1 MRRVVVT
8 LFVAA
13 IAAVGT
19 LAGTAVASGPAPPG
33 KQLVKLNCTGL
44 GPITVSVQ
52 RGQNSK
58 GAGQIVG
65 TKGHGIPVKIVFTLT
80 DLTTST
86 VIDSSTQL
94 SGHGHGHPHQATTE
108 CTRVVFNGVASDFF
122 GTHLPPG
129 VAPTDTVEASID
141 AFVIIKR

>member
-1 MRRVVVT
+1 M
-8 LFVAA
+8 
-13 IAAVGT
+13 

-33 KQLVKLNCTGL
+33 KQLVNLNCTGL

-65 TKGHGIPVKIVFTLT
+65 MKGHGIPVKIVFTT
-80 DLTTST
+80 RDLTTST
-86 VIDSSTQL
+86 LIDTSTQL
-94 SGHGHGHPHQATTE
+94 SGHGHGHRHQATTE
-108 CTRVVFNGVASDFF
+108 CTGVIFQGPASEFYGSHLPAGVAA
-122 GTHLPPG
+122 TN
-129 VAPTDTVEASID
+129 TVQASID

>member
-1 MRRVVVT
+1 M
-8 LFVAA
+8 LLVAA

-33 KQLVKLNCTGL
+33 KQLINLNCTGL

-65 TKGHGIPVKIVFTLT
+65 VKGHGIPVKIVFTVT
-80 DLTTST
+80 DLTTT
-86 VIDSSTQL
+86 AVIDSETQL

-108 CTRVVFNGVASDFF
+108 CKGIVFNGAASDFF
-122 GTHLPPG
+122 GSQLPTG
-129 VAPTDTVEASID
+129 VTATDTVEASID

>member
-1 MRRVVVT
+1 VHPKNPTISR
-8 LFVAA
+8 
-13 IAAVGT
+13 GT
-19 LAGTAVASGPAPPG
+19 GRKHSQARSLGQA
-33 KQLVKLNCTGL
+33 QLHW
-44 GPITVSVQ
+44 PW
-52 RGQNSK
+52 
-58 GAGQIVG
+58 A
-65 TKGHGIPVKIVFTLT
+65 HGIPVKIVFTLT

-108 CTRVVFNGVASDFF
+108 CTGVVFSGAASDFF
-122 GTHLPPG
+122 GAHLPPG

>member
-8 LFVAA
+8 LLVAA

-33 KQLVKLNCTGL
+33 KELITLNCAGVGT
-44 GPITVSVQ
+44 ITVSVQ

-58 GAGQIVG
+58 GVGQIVG
-65 TKGHGIPVKIVFTLT
+65 MKGHGIPVKIVFTLT
-80 DLTTST
+80 DLTTT
-86 VIDSSTQL
+86 AVIDSETQL
-94 SGHGHGHPHQATTE
+94 SGHGHGHRHQATTE
-108 CTRVVFNGVASDFF
+108 CTGVVFHGTAADFF

-129 VAPTDTVEASID
+129 VASTDTVEASID

>member
-1 MRRVVVT
+1 MLRAT
-8 LFVAA
+8 LLLAA
-13 IAAVGT
+13 IAAMCV

-33 KQLVKLNCTGL
+33 KQLVTLNCTGL
-44 GPITVSVQ
+44 GTFTVSVQ

-58 GAGQIVG
+58 GVGQIVG
-65 TKGHGIPVKIVFTLT
+65 MKGHGIPVKIVFTLT

-108 CTRVVFNGVASDFF
+108 CTGVVFQGTASDFF

-129 VAPTDTVEASID
+129 VAATDTVQGTID
-141 AFVIIKR
+141 AFIIIKR

>member
-1 MRRVVVT
+1 MNLRVLLNAGI
-8 LFVAA
+8 LFF
-13 IAAVGT
+13 AVYVLT
-19 LAGTAVASGPAPPG
+19 PAHA
-33 KQLVKLNCTGL
+33 T
-44 GPITVSVQ
+44 I
-52 RGQNSK
+52 
-58 GAGQIVG
+58 
-65 TKGHGIPVKIVFTLT
+65 FTLT

-108 CTRVVFNGVASDFF
+108 CTGVVFNGAASDFF
-122 GTHLPPG
+122 GAHLPPG

>member
-33 KQLVKLNCTGL
+33 KQLIKLNCTGL

-58 GAGQIVG
+58 GAYQIVG
-65 TKGHGIPVKIVFTLT
+65 TKGHGIPGKIVFTLT

-86 VIDSSTQL
+86 VLDASTAL
-94 SGHGHGHPHQATTE
+94 SGHCHGHRHRATTE
-108 CTRVVFNGVASDFF
+108 CTAVDFDGAASDFF
-122 GTHLPPG
+122 GAHLPPG
-129 VAPTDTVEASID
+129 VAATDTVEASID